1 MRKPELLVP
10 ASSLEVLKTAVRYGA
25 DAIYIGGEVFG
36 LRAKAKNFS
45 LEEMAEGVK
54 YAHEYGVK
62 VYVTANILAH
72 NADIEPV
79 KAYFND
85 LKKVKPDALIISDPA
100 VFTIAKEIL
109 PDMELHVSTQA
120 NNTNYG
126 TYNFWY
132 GLGAKRVVS
141 ARELSIHEIKEIR
154 ENIPDDMEI
163 ETFIHGAMCIS
174 YSGRCLLSSFMTG
187 RDANKGACTHPCRWK
202 YAVMEENRPGEYM
215 PIEENERGTY
225 IFNSKDLCMIEHI
238 PELLDAGIDSFKI
251 EGRMKTA
258 LYVATVART
267 YRMAIDDY
275 LESPKKYQENILK
288 YKEFI
293 SQCTY
298 RQYTTGF
305 FFGKP
310 DETTQI
316 YDSNVYEREYIY
328 LGIVGEKISKNE
340 YRLEQK
346 NKFFVGQTIEI
357 MRADGNDIEVKVVSI
372 KDEDGNEMDS
382 CPHPKQQLIINLG
395 IELET
400 GDILRVKSEEKQ
412 VNS

>member
-1 MRKPELLVP
+1 
-10 ASSLEVLKTAVRYGA
+10 
-25 DAIYIGGEVFG
+25 
-36 LRAKAKNFS
+36 
-45 LEEMAEGVK
+45 
-54 YAHEYGVK
+54 
-62 VYVTANILAH
+62 
-72 NADIEPV
+72 
-79 KAYFND
+79 
-85 LKKVKPDALIISDPA
+85 
-100 VFTIAKEIL
+100 
-109 PDMELHVSTQA
+109 
-120 NNTNYG
+120 
-126 TYNFWY
+126 
-132 GLGAKRVVS
+132 
-141 ARELSIHEIKEIR
+141 
-154 ENIPDDMEI
+154 
-163 ETFIHGAMCIS
+163 
-174 YSGRCLLSSFMTG
+174 
-187 RDANKGACTHPCRWK
+187 
-202 YAVMEENRPGEYM
+202 MEENRPGEYM

-238 PELLDAGIDSFKI
+238 PELIDAGIDSFKI

-275 LESPKKYQENILK
+275 LESPKKYQENISK

-316 YDSNVYEREYIY
+316 YDSNVYEREYVY
-328 LGIVGEKISKNE
+328 LGIVGERVSEKE

-357 MRADGNDIEVKVVSI
+357 MRADGNDIEVEVVSI
-372 KDEDGNEMDS
+372 KDEEGNEMDS

-395 IELET
+395 MELES